1 MGHNIAV
8 TRIPADVIVLAEM
21 EAVWNITDG
30 ANHRCFGNGCVV
42 AGIDTGQR
50 YEHYNDR
57 GA

>member
-30 ANHRCFGNGCVV
+30 ANLDFLG
-42 AGIDTGQR
+42 
-50 YEHYNDR
+50 
-57 GA
+57 